1 MTAFPPSARSAE
13 REHEQNQCTRDR
25 RGLTIGRVITRG
37 DYELAGARFI
47 APESAAFRSRI
58 CQMAHLVGRGTSG
71 TACCAR
77 LYSHTSPAGNHRGRF
92 ASGLFL
98 FFASRNAV

>member
-13 REHEQNQCTRDR
+13 REHEENQCTRDR

-47 APESAAFRSRI
+47 APESAAFS
-58 CQMAHLVGRGTSG
+58 
-71 TACCAR
+71 
-77 LYSHTSPAGNHRGRF
+77 
-92 ASGLFL
+92 
-98 FFASRNAV
+98 

>member
-1 MTAFPPSARSAE
+1 MTGFARSARSAE
-13 REHEQNQCTRDR
+13 REHGENQCTRDR
-25 RGLTIGRVITRG
+25 HGLTIGRVITRG

-71 TACCAR
+71 AACRAP
-77 LYSHTSPAGNHRGRF
+77 TIPGAPI
-92 ASGLFL
+92 
-98 FFASRNAV
+98 SRRTQ